1 MICLCVQ
8 KLQQTKHKHT
18 QAIHFKFGAV
28 LCCCKSLSNLLGLW
42 EGRMERFK
50 RIGKK
55 KYDSIL
61 CNSYLIWFDLI
72 WFDCNEVEHQIFVCS
87 IFFYFGIWYWFLQK
101 RCFVVVIVAA
111 AVLSV
116 CCCGFFCLFEF
127 CFVYIMQSWL
137 IYVCAINAR
146 HFYLFAVLIEY
157 DTNKLFNVFFSFSFR
172 FLFW

>member
-18 QAIHFKFGAV
+18 QAIHFEFGAV

-55 KYDSIL
+55 KYDTIL

-87 IFFYFGIWYWFLQK
+87 IFFLLWNLILIFTKKVF
-101 RCFVVVIVAA
+101 
-111 AVLSV
+111 
-116 CCCGFFCLFEF
+116 CCCYCCCCSSICLLLW
-127 CFVYIMQSWL
+127 I
-137 IYVCAINAR
+137 
-146 HFYLFAVLIEY
+146 
-157 DTNKLFNVFFSFSFR
+157 
-172 FLFW
+172 FLFVWVFVLYTLCNLDWYTYVQ